1 MKEQDLEQELNKEED
16 NPRIGG
22 YGVFK
27 DRIEIYDNFDEPL
40 DCLTDYI

>member
-1 MKEQDLEQELNKEED
+1 MKEQELDKENEKE

-40 DCLTDYI
+40 DCFKDYME